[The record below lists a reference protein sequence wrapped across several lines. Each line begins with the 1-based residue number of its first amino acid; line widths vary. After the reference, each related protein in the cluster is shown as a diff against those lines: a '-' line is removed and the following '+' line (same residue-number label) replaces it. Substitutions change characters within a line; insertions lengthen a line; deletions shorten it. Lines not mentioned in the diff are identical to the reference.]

1 MHYSC
6 RYLENL
12 LNMSLQR
19 VSFFLPEV
27 HFNVDYSKCSA
38 SGKFSLEAVDK
49 KGKRRNVSDICS
61 LGKKKKRKQ
70 KGTLEPIKDA
80 SQPTIL
86 EVLQRAGA
94 SVTVGATEKDS
105 SGFTSLDRASKP
117 CDNAT
122 FSKTLFETISDG
134 KVLDNQRFKFR
145 VLHVKCLFMLS
156 FIKVISSVFSHFFL
170 PFRILTFFCFCFLFL
185 FCCFVFA
192 LCIFSFDGVIVLYRP
207 RILIMGL
214 IFIVKDHSK
223 ILERSSC
230 QLSWP

>member
-122 FSKTLFETISDG
+122 SSKTLFETISDG

-170 PFRILTFFCFCFLFL
+170 PFRILTFFCFCFVVLFL
-185 FCCFVFA
+185 LCVFS
-192 LCIFSFDGVIVLYRP
+192 LL
-207 RILIMGL
+207 MGSL
-214 IFIVKDHSK
+214 
-223 ILERSSC
+223 SSID
-230 QLSWP
+230 LGSL